1 MASMTNASALTMLDV
16 AVDAVD
22 TDSVQTFSQLR
33 CYDGSVPINVDATLS
48 GNTLL
53 AALDM
58 AIPAFGS
65 ATDQAPG
72 ALAAAGTITDDE
84 GADATGT
91 VSFARLHDRA
101 ATPLAHIQV
110 TAGQA
115 AEELVFN
122 TSSFEAGVVVQVSS
136 LDITLAEI

>member
-65 ATDQAPG
+65 ATDQA
-72 ALAAAGTITDDE
+72 AAGTITDDA